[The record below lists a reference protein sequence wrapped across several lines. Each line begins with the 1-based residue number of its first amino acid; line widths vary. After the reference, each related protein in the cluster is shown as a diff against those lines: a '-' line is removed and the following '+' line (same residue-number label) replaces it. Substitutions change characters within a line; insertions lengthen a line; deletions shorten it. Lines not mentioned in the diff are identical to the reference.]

1 MEREFRA
8 LDLLVKTNREKD
20 REPRRVQLAEDVPK
34 ETPGEEGGALVTSFS
49 GNLLFVVLLL
59 CVQEAKREHDSR
71 PFLPPSA
78 PGRSRRARAPDREG
92 DAHLLSCP
100 FFFAPTILLPARAS

>member
-1 MEREFRA
+1 MRWTY
-8 LDLLVKTNREKD
+8 LCTSREKD

-59 CVQEAKREHDSR
+59 CVQEAKREHGSR
-71 PFLPPSA
+71 PVFAPFGSWTIAPSA
-78 PGRSRRARAPDREG
+78 SAGPRRGRTFAVVSI
-92 DAHLLSCP
+92 
-100 FFFAPTILLPARAS
+100 FFYCADYTSSSSS

>member
-34 ETPGEEGGALVTSFS
+34 ETKKEELLVTSFS

-59 CVQEAKREHDSR
+59 CVQEAKREHGSR
-71 PFLPPSA
+71 PFFAPFGSWTIAPSA
-78 PGRSRRARAPDREG
+78 SAGPRRGRT
-92 DAHLLSCP
+92 
-100 FFFAPTILLPARAS
+100 FAVVSIYFYCADYTSSSSS